1 MQQSFRKSLSP
12 RRTGTLSP
20 RASPRRLKPLQE
32 ENIVGHIRAL
42 QKDAGDS
49 ADAYLA
55 ALAAQERAS
64 DVLAASYRMRA
75 APASPRGR
83 GGSQLSSA
91 AGSDAGYGG
100 AQAAQKPALSAR
112 PQLDKDTKGFIQQA
126 SNAMN
131 SRFSDMFKAFQ
142 YVDLDKSGSLDAKEI
157 RRALDMWNVPMDEEK
172 LQKLVAACDHDGDG
186 QVDYKEF
193 VDMLA
198 RDTVAPAAMG
208 KRDMQ
213 SLEAMGVDAQEMLN
227 LQLGH
232 GKEKA
237 YKISINATD
246 DDAPPGSGGRGRGGS
261 PRAPAPKPKPQ
272 KSKAQM
278 EKETK
283 MFIDQASN
291 AMNSRFTDMFK
302 AFQYVDLDKSGTL
315 NKKELRRALDFWNV
329 PLDEEMLEQ
338 LISACDHDGD
348 GEVDYKE
355 FVDHLAR
362 DTVTVAAMGKRDM
375 QSLEAMGVDAQEML
389 NLQLGHGK
397 EKAYKI
403 SINDGMDDT
412 AFAVQMSDEDRLK
425 QASNAMNSRFTDMF
439 KAFQYVD
446 LDGSGTVDEKELL
459 HALDLWNVPID
470 KASVKKLIAKC
481 DHDGDG
487 GIDYKEFVDHLA
499 RDTVAPAAMGKRDMQ
514 SKQAMGVDAQEMLN
528 LQLGHGKEKSYKIS
542 IND

>member
-49 ADAYLA
+49 ADAYLV

-64 DVLAASYRMRA
+64 DALAASYRMRA

-198 RDTVAPAAMG
+198 RDTVAP
-208 KRDMQ
+208 
-213 SLEAMGVDAQEMLN
+213 
-227 LQLGH
+227 
-232 GKEKA
+232 
-237 YKISINATD
+237 
-246 DDAPPGSGGRGRGGS
+246 
-261 PRAPAPKPKPQ
+261 
-272 KSKAQM
+272 
-278 EKETK
+278 
-283 MFIDQASN
+283 
-291 AMNSRFTDMFK
+291 
-302 AFQYVDLDKSGTL
+302 
-315 NKKELRRALDFWNV
+315 
-329 PLDEEMLEQ
+329 
-338 LISACDHDGD
+338 
-348 GEVDYKE
+348 
-355 FVDHLAR
+355 
-362 DTVTVAAMGKRDM
+362 AAMGKRDM